1 MSGLSPRTTI
11 RMSGEIQGDVL
22 ASFLFMIMIK
32 SVSKRS
38 VGDFGYL
45 THIESIQENSERKVR
60 STTRE
65 SYYKLN
71 DFTFIDEIALLEND
85 ST

>member
-1 MSGLSPRTTI
+1 
-11 RMSGEIQGDVL
+11 MSGEIQGDVL

-45 THIESIQENSERKVR
+45 TQIESIQENSERKVR
-60 STTRE
+60 SATRE
-65 SYYKLN
+65 SYYKVN